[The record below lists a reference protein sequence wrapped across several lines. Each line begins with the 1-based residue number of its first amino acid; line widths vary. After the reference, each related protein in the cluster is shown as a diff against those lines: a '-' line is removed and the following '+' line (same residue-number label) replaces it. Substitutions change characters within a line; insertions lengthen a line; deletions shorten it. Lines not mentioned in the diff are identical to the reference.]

1 MAAGEAGDTSRPARC
16 LSNISVKRM
25 LWSLCVR
32 NGCGSLPFRQGADIW
47 GWEGRNMVSPGDSR
61 VGLKSIASLL
71 PIPLATHA
79 VRPLH
84 RGSSQL

>member
-1 MAAGEAGDTSRPARC
+1 
-16 LSNISVKRM
+16 
-25 LWSLCVR
+25 
-32 NGCGSLPFRQGADIW
+32 
-47 GWEGRNMVSPGDSR
+47 MVSPGDSR